1 MMLGPN
7 MIIACPHCGFP
18 AKIRTYFSWNTLG
31 AVFWSDGKQVAPM
44 KPEIPAFVFCR
55 KCNNLYWIKDA
66 KEICEEKNFK
76 SFYSHLE
83 EPRYI
88 EFPSF
93 MQFPMALEII
103 ENKKYVRIEM
113 LYCFNNLIRKKKES
127 EITPD
132 MQKIHEADLYALI
145 DLFDENNENELIM
158 KAEVYRNLGLF
169 EKSITL
175 LEKLNNPK
183 LSLIKEKF
191 LTEIKRN
198 NKKLFKLFGPVYG
211 YR

>member
-1 MMLGPN
+1 
-7 MIIACPHCGFP
+7 
-18 AKIRTYFSWNTLG
+18 
-31 AVFWSDGKQVAPM
+31 
-44 KPEIPAFVFCR
+44 
-55 KCNNLYWIKDA
+55 
-66 KEICEEKNFK
+66 
-76 SFYSHLE
+76 
-83 EPRYI
+83 
-88 EFPSF
+88 
-93 MQFPMALEII
+93 
-103 ENKKYVRIEM
+103 
-113 LYCFNNLIRKKKES
+113 
-127 EITPD
+127 
-132 MQKIHEADLYALI
+132 MQKIHEANLYALI